1 MNHDERR
8 LHIAIWDW
16 LQLALP
22 ADAVA
27 VHPANGEYR
36 TANTGALLKRMGVV
50 AGLSD
55 FLIFW
60 NGRCFA
66 IEVKAP
72 GGRVSPSQIEMAQR
86 LQRAGVITTIVYK
99 MEAVEAFLRSVGMP
113 LRATLGGR
121 AA

>member
-1 MNHDERR
+1 MKHEERA

-22 ADAVA
+22 PDAVA

-36 TANTGALLKRMGVV
+36 TAKTGALLKRMGVV
-50 AGLSD
+50 AGCPDL
-55 FLIFW
+55 FIFW
-60 NGRCFA
+60 QGRTFA

-72 GGRVSPSQIEMAQR
+72 GGRVSPAQIEMAQR
-86 LQRAGVITTIVYK
+86 LQRAGVITTIAYK